1 MALTDT
7 FRLIGAP
14 QQQLSRRELRAFSGL
29 DSAQRDEFWAGWR
42 SIPPE
47 RRSQIALTMVELAED
62 NVELD
67 FDQAWFWL
75 LDDDVPSVRASAVEG
90 LWENTRPS
98 VLRRMLELLRH
109 DADADVRAT
118 AAIALSRFAYLAAL
132 DELEGNADEL
142 RRMLLDAVQSRNEPP
157 EVQRRAL
164 ESAGY
169 FCDDEVQA
177 EIERAYAS
185 DDQLL
190 RESAVVAM
198 GRSML
203 ERWLP
208 AIRRELGSASPAL
221 RYEAA
226 RAAGEMSEDAQPLL
240 AQLAPLCND
249 QDSEVAL
256 MAIWA
261 LGQIGGEAA
270 RRALQQVVR
279 SENEARSQ
287 AASEALDEL
296 TLGEKLI

>member
-1 MALTDT
+1 MSLTGT
-7 FRLIGAP
+7 LQLVGAP
-14 QQQLSRRELRAFSGL
+14 QQQLSRRELKAFSGL
-29 DSAQRDEFWAGWR
+29 DSTQHDEFWTGWR

-47 RRSQIALTMVELAED
+47 RRSQIALTMVELSED

-67 FDQAWFWL
+67 FDQAWIWL
-75 LDDDVPSVRASAVEG
+75 LDDDVPSVRVSGIEG
-90 LWENTRPS
+90 LWENTKPFA
-98 VLRRMLELLRH
+98 LRRMLELLRT
-109 DADADVRAT
+109 DPDADVRA
-118 AAIALSRFAYLAAL
+118 AAALALSRFAYLAAL
-132 DELEGNADEL
+132 DELDGNADEL
-142 RRMLLDAVQSRNEPP
+142 RRTLLDAARSRNEPT

-169 FCDDEVQA
+169 FDDDDVQQQ
-177 EIERAYAS
+177 IERAYAS

-208 AIRRELGSASPAL
+208 HIKRELGSPSPAL

-226 RAAGEMSEDAQPLL
+226 RAAGEMGEDAQPVLV
-240 AQLAPLCND
+240 QLAPLCND
-249 QDSEVAL
+249 HDSEVAL

-270 RRALQQVVR
+270 RRLLQQI
-279 SENEARSQ
+279 SKGENEARSQ
-287 AASEALDEL
+287 AATEALDEL
-296 TLGEKLI
+296 SLGETLI

>member
-1 MALTDT
+1 MSLTGT
-7 FRLIGAP
+7 LQLIGAP
-14 QQQLSRRELRAFSGL
+14 QQQLSRRELKAFSGL
-29 DSAQRDEFWAGWR
+29 DSAQYDEFWSAWR
-42 SIPPE
+42 GIPPE

-67 FDQAWFWL
+67 FDQAWLWL
-75 LDDDVPSVRASAVEG
+75 LDDDVPSVRVSAIEG
-90 LWENTRPS
+90 LWENTRPLA
-98 VLRRMLELLRH
+98 LRRMLELLRT
-109 DADADVRAT
+109 DPDADVRAA
-118 AAIALSRFAYLAAL
+118 AAIALSRFAALAAL
-132 DELEGNADEL
+132 DELDGNTDDL
-142 RRMLLDAVQSRNEPP
+142 RRTLLDAVQSRNEPA

-177 EIERAYAS
+177 QIGRAYAS

-190 RESAVVAM
+190 RESALVAM

-203 ERWLP
+203 DRWLP
-208 AIRRELGSASPAL
+208 AIGRELGSISPAL

-226 RAAGEMSEDAQPLL
+226 RAAGEIGEDAQPLL
-240 AQLAPLCND
+240 AKLAPLCND

-261 LGQIGGEAA
+261 LGQIGSAAA
-270 RRALQQVVR
+270 RRTLQQVAK

-287 AASEALDEL
+287 AANEALDEL
-296 TLGEKLI
+296 TLGETLI